1 MDAMARTRAQ
11 DFEDKRRAI
20 LDSAARV
27 FAAQGMSK
35 ASMAQIAVE
44 AQVSK
49 ALLYHYYPGKDALI
63 FAIISTHLKELDTVI
78 AAADDP
84 GEPADQRL
92 RRMIAAA
99 IHLYRG
105 ADDRHQVQLNAIG
118 ALAKEERETI
128 YVIERRI
135 VRRFSS
141 VLGAL
146 NPRLAAEDRPLLKPL
161 TMSVFGMMNWMY
173 TWFRDDGALTRED
186 YAEVAAALVLGGI
199 GAVR

>member
-1 MDAMARTRAQ
+1 MARTRAQ

-35 ASMAQIAVE
+35 VSMAQIAAE

-63 FAIISTHLKELDTVI
+63 FAVIATHLEDLDAVI
-78 AAADDP
+78 AAADDAA
-84 GEPADQRL
+84 EPADERL
-92 RRMIAAA
+92 RKMIAAA
-99 IHLYRG
+99 INLYRD

-118 ALAKEERETI
+118 ALSKEERELI
-128 YVIERRI
+128 YGIERRI
-135 VRRFSS
+135 VGRFSS
-141 VLGAL
+141 VLRAL
-146 NPRLAAEDRPLLKPL
+146 NPHLGGEGRPLLKPL
-161 TMSVFGMMNWMY
+161 TMSIFGMMNWMY

-199 GAVR
+199 GAIR